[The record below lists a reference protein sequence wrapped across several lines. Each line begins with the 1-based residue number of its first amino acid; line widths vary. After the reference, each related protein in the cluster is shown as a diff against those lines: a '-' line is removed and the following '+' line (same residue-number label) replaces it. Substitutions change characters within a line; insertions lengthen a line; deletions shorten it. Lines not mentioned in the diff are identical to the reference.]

1 MITSGSNQHIQL
13 LRSLHA
19 PKGRAQER
27 AFLIEGPHLLE
38 AAFAAGVTPF
48 LIAYEPGDL
57 EKTAENRKLLGQIQ
71 AAGTAG
77 AAQVYEAAAAAIERA
92 ADTRTPQGVVAA
104 VALTDVAPAR
114 VRARRRGRMRPI
126 VLLLDAIGDPGN
138 LGTIL
143 RSALAADADEV
154 ALGPGCAD
162 PFNPKALRAGVGA
175 HFRLPLRE
183 LASWAEARELLRGA
197 PAVRQVL
204 VAQSEG
210 RVAYMECD
218 LTQRTGLIVGN
229 EAHGV
234 SPEAAKLATQ
244 HISIPMYN
252 HMESLNAA
260 VAASV
265 LLFEAA
271 RQRRAAERE
280 ERDER
285 PSTSPEITT
294 E

>member
-13 LRSLHA
+13 LRSLHT
-19 PKGRAQER
+19 PKGREQQQ
-27 AFLIEGPHLLE
+27 AFLVEGPHLLE
-38 AAFAAGVTPF
+38 ATFAAGVTP
-48 LIAYEPGDL
+48 LLVVYNPDDL
-57 EKTAENRKLLGQIQ
+57 ERTAEGRKLLGQIQ
-71 AAGTAG
+71 AAAAEG
-77 AAQVYEAAAAAIERA
+77 AQVYEAAPAAVERA

-104 VALTDVAPAR
+104 VAQADVATAK

-162 PFNPKALRAGVGA
+162 PFNPKVLRAGVGA
-175 HFRLPLRE
+175 HFRLPVRE

-197 PAVRQVL
+197 PAARQVL
-204 VAQSEG
+204 VAESEG
-210 RVAYMECD
+210 RVPYVECD
-218 LTQRTGLIVGN
+218 LTLRTGLIVGN
-229 EAHGV
+229 EAHGT
-234 SPEAAKLATQ
+234 SPEAAKMATQ

-252 HMESLNAA
+252 HVESLNAA

-265 LLFEAA
+265 ILFEAA
-271 RQRRAAERE
+271 RQRRTA
-280 ERDER
+280 ERDEQQHAAA
-285 PSTSPEITT
+285 SETTT

>member
-19 PKGRAQER
+19 PKGRERER
-27 AFLIEGPHLLE
+27 AILVEGPHLLE
-38 AAFAAGVTPF
+38 AAIAAGATPF
-48 LIAYEPGDL
+48 LIVHNPDDL
-57 EKTAENRKLLGQIQ
+57 ERTAEGRKLLGQIQ
-71 AAGTAG
+71 AAGAEG
-77 AAQVYEAAAAAIERA
+77 AQVYEAAPAAIERA

-104 VALTDVAPAR
+104 VALADVAPAK
-114 VRARRRGRMRPI
+114 VRGRRRGRMRPI
-126 VLLLDAIGDPGN
+126 VLLLDAISDPGN

-162 PFNPKALRAGVGA
+162 PFNPKVLRAGVGA
-175 HFRLPLRE
+175 HFRLPVRE

-197 PAVRQVL
+197 PSARQVL
-204 VAQSEG
+204 VAESEG
-210 RVAYMECD
+210 RVPYAECD

-229 EAHGV
+229 EAHGI

-244 HISIPMYN
+244 RISIPMYN
-252 HMESLNAA
+252 HVESLNAA

-265 LLFEAA
+265 ILFEAA
-271 RQRRAAERE
+271 RQRRTADRE
-280 ERDER
+280 ERGER
-285 PSTSPEITT
+285 QSATRETTT

>member
-19 PKGRAQER
+19 PKGRQQER
-27 AFLIEGPHLLE
+27 AFLVEGPHLLE

-48 LIAYEPGDL
+48 LIVYNPDDL
-57 EKTAENRKLLGQIQ
+57 ERTAEGRKLLGQIQ
-71 AAGTAG
+71 AAGAEG
-77 AAQVYEAAAAAIERA
+77 AQVYEAAPAAIERA

-104 VALTDVAPAR
+104 VAQADVAPAK
-114 VRARRRGRMRPI
+114 VRARRRGRMRSI

-162 PFNPKALRAGVGA
+162 PFNPKVLRAGVGA
-175 HFRLPLRE
+175 HFRLPVRE
-183 LASWAEARELLRGA
+183 LASWTEARELLRGA
-197 PAVRQVL
+197 PAARQVL
-204 VAQSEG
+204 VAESEG
-210 RVAYMECD
+210 RVPYAECE
-218 LTQRTGLIVGN
+218 LTLRTGLIVGN
-229 EAHGV
+229 EAHGI

-244 HISIPMYN
+244 RISIPMYN
-252 HMESLNAA
+252 HVESLNAA

-265 LLFEAA
+265 ILFEAA
-271 RQRRAAERE
+271 RQRRAAER
-280 ERDER
+280 DER
-285 PSTSPEITT
+285 QHTSETTT